1 VSTVWHGR
9 APTTGVADAHF
20 HVLKLACETRV
31 PRIMEISLN
40 TIEVRDASPC
50 LLRPDYL
57 SGTVGWPV
65 QKLIAYGL
73 LRGGGDDAAG
83 AKLADVIVKSICE
96 CVDPSEGD
104 DLVNLQAIKVRSAAP
119 KHTPYATQRTA
130 RSTTCTNP

>member
-1 VSTVWHGR
+1 MHPR
-9 APTTGVADAHF
+9 A
-20 HVLKLACETRV
+20 CCV
-31 PRIMEISLN
+31 PI
-40 TIEVRDASPC
+40 TF
-50 LLRPDYL
+50 